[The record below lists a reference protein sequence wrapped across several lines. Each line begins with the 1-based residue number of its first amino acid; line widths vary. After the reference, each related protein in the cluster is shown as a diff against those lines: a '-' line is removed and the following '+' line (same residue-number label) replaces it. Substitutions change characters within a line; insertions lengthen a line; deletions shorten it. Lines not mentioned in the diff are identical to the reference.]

1 MVEISLSGSGE
12 GPGWETFRPTLQRMF
27 APAPREHPP
36 STLINALGPAA
47 ASRRSSVEKT
57 WVPDD
62 RLRKMSQMLLALK
75 VVSPTLG
82 SPLRGRSRS

>member
-1 MVEISLSGSGE
+1 
-12 GPGWETFRPTLQRMF
+12 MF
-27 APAPREHPP
+27 APAPREHPF
-36 STLINALGPAA
+36 STLINSLGPAE
-47 ASRRSSVEKT
+47 ASRRSSVDKA

-62 RLRKMSQMLLALK
+62 RLRKMSELLLALK